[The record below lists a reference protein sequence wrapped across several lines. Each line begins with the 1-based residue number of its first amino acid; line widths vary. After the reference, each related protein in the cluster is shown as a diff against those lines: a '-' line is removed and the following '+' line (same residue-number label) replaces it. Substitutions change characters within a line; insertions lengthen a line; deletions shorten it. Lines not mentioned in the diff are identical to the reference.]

1 MFDLYDEKKFS
12 FFRKKAK
19 YCSEVFFF
27 REDIR
32 TEHFK
37 INQK

>member
-19 YCSEVFFF
+19 YCSEVFFL
-27 REDIR
+27 E
-32 TEHFK
+32 K
-37 INQK
+37 IYVQITLK